1 METRTMKRLILTSL
15 AAALVGLSAAAAADD
30 LSIGFADP
38 LSSLDPQLNN
48 HAGDRSV
55 DLHFWDL
62 LVENKWNK
70 LQPGLALSW
79 KPLDNTTWEF
89 KLRPD
94 VKWQDGQPFTA
105 EDVIF
110 SYTRARDVPGS
121 VATFAGYLRTIESM
135 QAPDPLTLV
144 IKTKIPNPDLPLNL
158 ASVHIV
164 SKHVGEKSSTED
176 YNSGKAV
183 IGTGPYKFV
192 SYTPGD
198 RVIMARNDGYWGEK
212 QVWDKVNY
220 RYINNAAARTA
231 ALLAGDVD
239 VIDKVSVSDLDKLKK
254 SPGVTVFPYDGLR
267 VMLLQPS
274 FNPAPNPYITDNAGK
289 PLPKNPLLDV
299 RVRQALSIAINR
311 PAIVDRILQDAATVA
326 NQWMPK
332 DTFGYNPDIRD
343 IAYDAKRAKA
353 LLAEAGYPEGFNLT
367 MHVPNDRYPQGPET
381 AQAVAQ
387 FWTRIGVKTKVE
399 VMPWAVY
406 SGRARK
412 NEYAVSMLAWGNGTG
427 EASYALVNVLA
438 TVAPDKGLGASN
450 WGHYSNPKVDQA
462 LAQAT
467 AEFDTAKRE
476 AILRTSAQV
485 VSDDVGVI
493 PLYHY
498 KNIWAARKGL
508 KVTPMTSDR
517 TAAQM
522 VSKADAQ

>member
-1 METRTMKRLILTSL
+1 MKRLILTTLTS
-15 AAALVGLSAAAAADD
+15 ALMGLSAGAIAED
-30 LSIGFADP
+30 LTIGFADP
-38 LSSLDPQLNN
+38 VSSLDPELNN

-55 DLHFWDL
+55 SLHFWDL
-62 LVENKWNK
+62 LVENKWNE

-79 KPLDNTTWEF
+79 KPLDEKTWEF
-89 KLRPD
+89 KLRPN

-105 EDVIF
+105 DDLIF
-110 SYTRARDVPGS
+110 SYNRTRNVPGT
-121 VATFAGYLRTIESM
+121 VASFAGYLRTIESM
-135 QAPDPLTLV
+135 EAPDPLTLIV
-144 IKTKIPNPDLPLNL
+144 KTTIPNPDLPLNL
-158 ASVHIV
+158 ASIHIV
-164 SKHVGEKSSTED
+164 SKHIGEKSATED
-176 YNSGKAV
+176 YNSGKAM

-198 RVIMARNDGYWGEK
+198 RVIMTRNDDYWGEK
-212 QVWDKVNY
+212 QIWEKVNY
-220 RYINNAAARTA
+220 RYINNAASRTA

-239 VIDKVSVSDLDKLKK
+239 VIDKVSVSDLAKLKQAPNV
-254 SPGVTVFPYDGLR
+254 SVYPYDGLR

-274 FNPAPNPYITDNAGK
+274 FNPTPTPYITDNAGK
-289 PLPKNPLLDV
+289 PLPVNPLLDV
-299 RVRQALSIAINR
+299 KVREALNLAINR
-311 PAIVDRILQDAATVA
+311 KAIVDRILQDAATEA

-332 DTFGYNPDIRD
+332 GTFGYNPEVKDIP
-343 IAYDAKRAKA
+343 YDAKKAKA

-412 NEYAVSMLAWGNGTG
+412 NEYAMSMLAWGNGTG
-427 EASYALVNVLA
+427 EASYALVNILA
-438 TVAPDKGLGASN
+438 TVTPEKGLGSSN
-450 WGHYSNPKVDQA
+450 WGHYSNAKIDA
-462 LAQAT
+462 DLLKAT
-467 AEFDTAKRE
+467 SEFDAAKRE
-476 AILRTSAQV
+476 AILRDAVKS
-485 VSDDVGVI
+485 VSEDVGII

-522 VSKADAQ
+522 VTKVEAK